1 MCICNKHPACLT
13 PVSLGP
19 ILRDTELEYCLRGG
33 MKEGGKDVDRVNN
46 NRSEREEKKVKQLDV
61 YPYETSQEGK
71 GLILN
76 ALGRKSDPGS

>member
-1 MCICNKHPACLT
+1 MLT
-13 PVSLGP
+13 
-19 ILRDTELEYCLRGG
+19 
-33 MKEGGKDVDRVNN
+33 RVNN

>member
-1 MCICNKHPACLT
+1 MN
-13 PVSLGP
+13 
-19 ILRDTELEYCLRGG
+19 
-33 MKEGGKDVDRVNN
+33 RVNN

-61 YPYETSQEGK
+61 YPYEASQEGK